1 MCVSNATQG
10 CAWHATFTNCS
21 SSINALYVAQRQ
33 VSWFLPRP
41 LAARA
46 LASTS
51 GFTGA
56 AAAID
61 KLTQLTVPALK
72 ELYRAQRLKAGSHK
86 ADLVVRLAQ

>member
-1 MCVSNATQG
+1 
-10 CAWHATFTNCS
+10 
-21 SSINALYVAQRQ
+21 
-33 VSWFLPRP
+33 

-56 AAAID
+56 AAAIE
-61 KLTQLTVPALK
+61 KFIFLTLLTVPALK

>member
-1 MCVSNATQG
+1 
-10 CAWHATFTNCS
+10 
-21 SSINALYVAQRQ
+21 
-33 VSWFLPRP
+33 